1 MVSEPTLVESS
12 LFPRLVVKTGGRVVE
27 EVELRSDLKIG
38 RAEDNDL
45 QLTDPKASRH
55 HARLEQEGAIFVLT
69 DLGSANGTRVNGL
82 LVTEPHPLEHGDRI
96 DIGDTE
102 LTYQEPGRALQDT
115 MPELEGVPT
124 IGAPM
129 ATEVARPVPPLPVPA
144 AEEPMGGAS
153 RGLMVGLI
161 LVAAVV
167 ILAIAALTVY
177 LLAPG
182 VYEQIGLISPPT
194 PTPAVVAAASPT
206 PPSPADTP
214 AATPAATVVT
224 ATPDGSGIDPQE
236 MDDLLVQAEALNRR
250 SKFEES
256 VAIYENLT
264 SRAPDDARPEI
275 GWAWALVLDEQ
286 AAEAL
291 PHAQRAVELD
301 PTSSAAAAVLSR
313 TYAELDDKAEALAW
327 GEKAV
332 ELEPG
337 DAQARAAL
345 AEAHMLNGQTQQA
358 VDEADLALVQDIN
371 SADAHRIRGWLYHTV
386 ENDMGRAAS
395 EFQIAAGLQPEL
407 WLRRHDLGLLL
418 LEAEDYVTA
427 IMAFQD
433 ALGIRPKAVTY
444 SAIGEA
450 YYQLEQYDQARAS
463 LQQALSLGIE
473 DAGTYALLA
482 ASYAQ
487 LNRCEEAETYYQQA
501 LELEPSHPLALEARE
516 LCESAGPA
524 PTVAPTSSAS
534 SVTPTV
540 PSTSTPSTSTPA
552 ATAAPTRAPA
562 RPATLSGKIA
572 FPVWNA
578 NDAKYDT
585 YITSAD
591 GSGRRLVAEQMHQP
605 ALSQDGT
612 WLALNGA
619 RTNSEHLVLMKSD
632 GKEPREIT
640 DFLEDG
646 QPAWSPDGKKLA
658 FASNRHGDKQF
669 RVYIIDDVPFA
680 GGTAGDRTLN
690 FGPDDVRGQMPA
702 WTADNRIVYRGCS
715 LESPR
720 NECSGTGLYIVSA
733 VPGPQEPKQLTEDP
747 EDTAP
752 AVYGNRIAFMSNRDG
767 TWEIY
772 VMGIDGTG
780 VRRLTNNAAND
791 GLPTWSPDG
800 RTIAFV
806 SDQGGAWSVWAMSPD
821 GSSQRK
827 LFAIGGEGL
836 RFDWQHERI
845 SWSK

>member
-1 MVSEPTLVESS
+1 LLLEEHAMVSEPTLVESS
-12 LFPRLVVKTGGRVVE
+12 LFPRLVVKTGGRVIE
-27 EVELRSDLKIG
+27 EVELRGDLTIG

-55 HARLEQEGAIFVLT
+55 HAHLEQEGSVFVLT

-82 LVTEPHPLEHGDRI
+82 LVAEPHPLEHGDRI

-115 MPELEGVPT
+115 IPGMEGVPT
-124 IGAPM
+124 IEAPM
-129 ATEVARPVPPLPVPA
+129 ATELGGAVPPQPLPAVS
-144 AEEPMGGAS
+144 ESRGGAS

-167 ILAIAALTVY
+167 ILGIAALTVY
-177 LLAPG
+177 LLAPD
-182 VYEQIGLISPPT
+182 VYEQIGWISPPT
-194 PTPAVVAAASPT
+194 ATATAMTAASPT
-206 PPSPADTP
+206 PPGPADTP
-214 AATPAATVVT
+214 AATPAATIVT
-224 ATPDGSGIDPQE
+224 ATPEISSIDPQE
-236 MDDLLVQAEALNRR
+236 MDDLLDQAEALNRR

-256 VAIYENLT
+256 VAIYESLT

-275 GWAWALVLDEQ
+275 GWAWALVLDDQ
-286 AAEAL
+286 AEEAL

-313 TYAELDDKAEALAW
+313 THTDLSDEAEALTW
-327 GEKAV
+327 GEKAI

-337 DAQARAAL
+337 NAQARAAL
-345 AEAHMLNGQTQQA
+345 AEAHMINGQTQQA

-371 SADAHRIRGWLYHTV
+371 SADAHRIRGWLYHV
-386 ENDMGRAAS
+386 LDNDMGRAAS

-407 WLRRHDLGLLL
+407 WLRRHDLGMLL

-433 ALGIRPKAVTY
+433 ALSLRPKAVTY

-450 YYQLEQYDQARAS
+450 YYQLGQYDQARAS

-482 ASYAQ
+482 ASHAQ
-487 LNRCEEAETYYQQA
+487 LDRCEEAETYYEQA
-501 LELEPSHPLALEARE
+501 LELEPSQPLALEAKE
-516 LCESAGPA
+516 ICETATPA
-524 PTVAPTSSAS
+524 PTASSTPAAS

-540 PSTSTPSTSTPA
+540 TPTSTSVTTATPTRTPA
-552 ATAAPTRAPA
+552 PAAA
-562 RPATLSGKIA
+562 LGGKIA

-578 NDAKYDT
+578 DNAKYDT
-585 YITSAD
+585 YLANTD
-591 GSGRRLVAEQMHQP
+591 GSGRRLVADQMHQP
-605 ALSQDGT
+605 ALSPDGA
-612 WLALNGA
+612 WLALNGT
-619 RTNSEHLVLMKSD
+619 RTNSEHLILMKSD
-632 GKEPREIT
+632 GTDSREIT
-640 DFLEDG
+640 NFLEDG
-646 QPAWSPDGKKLA
+646 QPTWPPDGERLA
-658 FASNRHGDKQF
+658 FASTRHGDKQF
-669 RVYIIDDVPFA
+669 RIYIIDDVPFG

-690 FGPDDVRGQMPA
+690 IGPDDVRGQMPA
-702 WTADNRIVYRGCS
+702 WTADDRIVFQGCS
-715 LESPR
+715 RESPR
-720 NECSGTGLYIVSA
+720 NECSGTGLYITSA
-733 VPGPQEPKQLTEDP
+733 VPGPHEPKQLTEHP

-752 AVYGNRIAFMSNRDG
+752 AVYGSRIAFMSNRDG

-800 RTIAFV
+800 RTLAFI
-806 SDQGGAWSVWAMSPD
+806 SNQGGPWAVWAMSPT
-821 GSSQRK
+821 GSNRRK
-827 LFAIGGEGL
+827 LFNIGGE
-836 RFDWQHERI
+836 RFDWLHERI
-845 SWSK
+845 SWSQ

>member
-1 MVSEPTLVESS
+1 MISEPTLVESS
-12 LFPRLVVKTGGRVVE
+12 LFPRLVVKIGGRVID
-27 EVELRSDLKIG
+27 EVELRGDLKIG

-55 HARLEQEGAIFVLT
+55 HARLEQEGSVFVLT

-82 LVTEPHPLEHGDRI
+82 LATEPLPLEHGDRI

-115 MPELEGVPT
+115 MPGAEGMPT
-124 IGAPM
+124 IEAPM
-129 ATEVARPVPPLPVPA
+129 ATEVGPAMPPRPISAV
-144 AEEPMGGAS
+144 AEPRAGAS
-153 RGLMVGLI
+153 RGLMIGLI

-167 ILAIAALTVY
+167 ILAIAAFTVY
-177 LLAPG
+177 LLAPD

-194 PTPAVVAAASPT
+194 PTATVTTAASP
-206 PPSPADTP
+206 TP

-224 ATPDGSGIDPQE
+224 ATPEISGIDPQE
-236 MDDLLVQAEALNRR
+236 VDDLLAQADALNRR

-275 GWAWALVLDEQ
+275 GWAWALVLDDQ
-286 AAEAL
+286 AEEAL
-291 PHAQRAVELD
+291 PHARRAVELD

-313 TYAELDDKAEALAW
+313 TYADLSEKAEALTW

-337 DAQARAAL
+337 DAQSRAAL

-371 SADAHRIRGWLYHTV
+371 NADAHRIRGWLYLILD
-386 ENDMGRAAS
+386 NDIGRAAS
-395 EFQIAAGLQPEL
+395 ELQIAAGLQPEL
-407 WLRRHDLGLLL
+407 WLRRHDLGVLL

-433 ALGIRPKAVTY
+433 ALSLRPKAITY

-463 LQQALSLGIE
+463 LQQALALGID

-482 ASYAQ
+482 ASNAQ
-487 LNRCEEAETYYQQA
+487 QDRCEEAETYYEQA
-501 LELEPSHPLALEARE
+501 LELEPRQPLALEAKE
-516 LCESAGPA
+516 ICESAAQA
-524 PTVAPTSSAS
+524 PTASPTSAAS
-534 SVTPTV
+534 SVTPSAT
-540 PSTSTPSTSTPA
+540 PTSTSAET
-552 ATAAPTRAPA
+552 ATPTRTPVPPA
-562 RPATLSGKIA
+562 RLSGKIA
-572 FPVWNA
+572 FPVWNPD
-578 NDAKYDT
+578 NAKYDT
-585 YITSAD
+585 YITNAD
-591 GSGRRLVAEQMHQP
+591 GSGRRLVADQMHQP
-605 ALSQDGT
+605 ALSPDGA
-612 WLALNGA
+612 WLALNGTRA
-619 RTNSEHLVLMKSD
+619 NNEYLVLMKSD
-632 GKEPREIT
+632 GTSMGEIT
-640 DFLEDG
+640 DFVEDG
-646 QPAWSPDGKKLA
+646 QPIWAPDGKRLA

-669 RVYIIDDVPFA
+669 RVYIIDDVPFG

-690 FGPDDVRGQMPA
+690 LGPDDVRGQMPA
-702 WTADNRIVYRGCS
+702 WTADDRIVFQGCS
-715 LESPR
+715 RESPR
-720 NECSGTGLYIVSA
+720 NECSGTGLYIMSA
-733 VPGPQEPKQLTEDP
+733 VPGPHEPKQLTEYP

-752 AVYGNRIAFMSNRDG
+752 AVYGNQIAFMSNRDG

-772 VMGIDGTG
+772 VMGLDGTG

-791 GLPTWSPDG
+791 GLPAWSPDG

-806 SDQGGAWSVWAMSPD
+806 SNQGGPWAVWAMSPN
-821 GSSQRK
+821 GSNRRK
-827 LFAIGGEGL
+827 LFDIGGEGL
-836 RFDWQHERI
+836 LSDWQQERI